1 MSKSNKIVLSKS
13 QFQELMNHTFLGKSQ
28 NIVAENIGVSV
39 DTVSRILKEYPEYKN
54 KGNFTKTNG
63 GFRLTDKES
72 FLFAHHQYP
81 DTSNGIEITGDIAD
95 GILVAQGSHVSSLKE
110 NSKEQ
115 NKSTNKI
122 IVGKVLDIDEIY
134 KMCSKE
140 EAKEIE
146 AKYFES
152 LKYQVEIQTT
162 GENPPSPTFKY
173 KLNKINEV
181 NDTDLKDHIE
191 DDKLT
196 WKRPKKEKAKE
207 APADDTSEYIWSAN
221 SKSVTISKGLNSNTV
236 DSSNENF
243 QDIMKF
249 VLDGNFE
256 KAISLMNIK
265 SGLKTYS
272 NGKLKIEGNK
282 CYYENIEVSGE
293 VITRMVS
300 SMRNGEPFEKYVNFY
315 LKLKNNPDSSVIER
329 LYEFLKANDIEI
341 LENGNFSAYKVVTA
355 NYTDCRTGTIDNS
368 VGTTVTMDRKY
379 VDKNHKNTCSHGLH
393 VCSKRYISE
402 FRSSTNVVVITE
414 VSPYDVV
421 SVPFDYNG
429 SKMRVCKYTVVKSTS
444 M

>member
-28 NIVAENIGVSV
+28 NIVAESVGVSV
-39 DTVSRILKEYPEYKN
+39 DTISRILKEYPEYKN

-63 GFRLTDKES
+63 GFRLTDAES
-72 FLFAHHQYP
+72 LLFTHSQYP
-81 DTSNGIEITGDIAD
+81 DVSNGIEITGNIED
-95 GILVAQGSHVSSLKE
+95 GILVTQGNHVNYLKE
-110 NSKEQ
+110 KSKEE
-115 NKSTNKI
+115 NKTTNKI
-122 IVGKVLDIDEIY
+122 IVGKVLDIDEVY
-134 KMCSKE
+134 EMSNKTD
-140 EAKEIE
+140 AKEIE
-146 AKYFES
+146 TKYINS

-173 KLNKINEV
+173 DFKGPKCKKVSE
-181 NDTDLKDHIE
+181 DTDLKDHIV
-191 DDKLT
+191 DDTKDV
-196 WKRPKKEKAKE
+196 PE
-207 APADDTSEYIWSAN
+207 DDTSEYIWSAN

-256 KAISLMNIK
+256 KALSLMNIK

-368 VGTTVTMDRKY
+368 VGTTVTMDRKD

-429 SKMRVCKYTVVKSTS
+429 SKMRVCKYKVVKSTS